1 MEEEDIWS
9 KVEGIVVNVGAI
21 LCAITMIIL
30 GCFIIKALM

>member
-30 GCFIIKALM
+30 GCFIIKGLM